1 MKNLK
6 DLLSENMHR
15 FGTKNLNE
23 DGDQN
28 NNGYPDNSETAGGR
42 SVSQIQKEWIR
53 VTTEIAKLAAQY
65 QGPQPELQN
74 ALNLGSQL
82 KAKARIKQKLEKELI
97 DVIAGD
103 HRDTYLRL
111 TQLI

>member
-28 NNGYPDNSETAGGR
+28 NNGYPDTTENMGGR
-42 SVSQIQKEWIR
+42 TVAQIQKDWIR
-53 VTTEIAKLAAQY
+53 VTTELANLAAEY
-65 QGPQPELQN
+65 MKPKPDMHA
-74 ALNLGSQL
+74 ALKLGEQL
-82 KAKARIKQKLEKELI
+82 KATARIKQKLEKDI
-97 DVIAGD
+97 VKVIASND
-103 HRDTYLRL
+103 RDIHLL
-111 TQLI
+111 ITQLL